1 MYAAYSD
8 KSGTFT
14 RRFQSIALVTGKTD
28 ALDELSKLL
37 THVLAQKQVAE
48 VKFEL
53 VRTHAPML
61 EAAYAF
67 LECLVI
73 QFANVNK
80 ARLNVL
86 TWDTQDA
93 RHTISGR
100 DDIANLERMY
110 YKMFMHVARQW
121 QVRSTWKFFPD
132 ENSHIDWS
140 EFIRILNSAP
150 LTRHRK
156 NPSLFPETQVYQSL
170 KVAEAHP
177 LDSLKE
183 PLIQVADLLA
193 GIARFSREEG
203 AQCVTWLDT
212 WGNKLQPRLPNLCCE
227 EDPNEPIKTKQNR
240 FWLLGEFDRMCKK
253 CKMGV
258 SLREKKCLWTPNGSN
273 SINFWNYEPQHEYD
287 QAPRRANRN
296 GESMSQ

>member
-121 QVRSTWKFFPD
+121 
-132 ENSHIDWS
+132 
-140 EFIRILNSAP
+140 
-150 LTRHRK
+150 
-156 NPSLFPETQVYQSL
+156 
-170 KVAEAHP
+170 
-177 LDSLKE
+177 
-183 PLIQVADLLA
+183 
-193 GIARFSREEG
+193 
-203 AQCVTWLDT
+203 
-212 WGNKLQPRLPNLCCE
+212 
-227 EDPNEPIKTKQNR
+227 
-240 FWLLGEFDRMCKK
+240 
-253 CKMGV
+253 
-258 SLREKKCLWTPNGSN
+258 
-273 SINFWNYEPQHEYD
+273 
-287 QAPRRANRN
+287 
-296 GESMSQ
+296 